1 MKKLHLGVLVA
12 LIFCLEG
19 GAVRAQ
25 YYYAVPAGAGPYL
38 RGDIGPSFFPDGRLT
53 QFGGAAGSSVNYQTG
68 LAADAA
74 IGYAFNRNF
83 SADFEFGFLGAKI
96 DSVPG
101 FFSDN
106 SRLYYVPFLANAVL
120 SLPLRHSSIVPY
132 LGAGAGFAAAVFD
145 TDGFGPSVNNYVT
158 GSESDV
164 VPAGQIF
171 AGVRFQLM
179 PNASLGVAYK
189 FSATGDPSFSYPPD
203 NYHVG
208 FKGARASSI
217 LFTFDVRF

>member
-1 MKKLHLGVLVA
+1 MRKLHLGIIVA
-12 LIFCLEG
+12 SASCLMA

-38 RGDIGPSFFPDGRLT
+38 RGDVGPSFFPDGRLT
-53 QFGGAAGSSVNYQTG
+53 QFGGPAGNSVSYDTG

-74 IGYAFNRNF
+74 IGYAFNPNF

-106 SRLYYVPFLANAVL
+106 SRLYYVPFLANAIL
-120 SLPLRHSSIVPY
+120 SLPLRHSNVIPY
-132 LGAGAGFAAAVFD
+132 IGAGAGVAAAVFD
-145 TDGFGPSVNNYVT
+145 TDGFGPSANNYVT
-158 GSESDV
+158 GSESDA

-171 AGVRFQLM
+171 AGVRFRLA
-179 PNASLGVAYK
+179 PNVSLGVAYK
-189 FSATGDPSFSYPPD
+189 FSATGAPSFNYPPD
-203 NYHVG
+203 NFNVS
-208 FKGARASSI
+208 FKGARASSV
-217 LFTFDVRF
+217 LFTFDVTF